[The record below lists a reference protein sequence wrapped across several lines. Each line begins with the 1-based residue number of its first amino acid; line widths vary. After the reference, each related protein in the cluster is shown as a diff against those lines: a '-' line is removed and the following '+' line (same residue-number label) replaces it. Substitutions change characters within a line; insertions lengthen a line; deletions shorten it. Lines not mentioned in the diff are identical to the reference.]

1 MSSFVL
7 LPGAWLVGG
16 VYESVVNALKTRG
29 HQAAAVTFPGLAD
42 ELEQTPDLE
51 TWIRFVTDAI
61 TATPSQDIVLV
72 GHSFSGIIAGAV
84 ADRLGDLVARLIYL
98 DANLPVDGESFVDS
112 WSESGQEWLANQ
124 IAATPGLRWPPDLGQ
139 DETQLEDTQQM
150 VLLSHAYPM
159 PAPPLYQR
167 SVLSD
172 RADQE
177 VSTTYILCTKGRPV
191 LPEDVDDRVK
201 RSGWDLRHLDSA
213 HWPMVS
219 HPNELATMLHEISG

>member
-1 MSSFVL
+1 M
-7 LPGAWLVGG
+7 
-16 VYESVVNALKTRG
+16 
-29 HQAAAVTFPGLAD
+29 
-42 ELEQTPDLE
+42 EQTPDLE
-51 TWIRFVTDAI
+51 TWIRFVIDAI
-61 TATPSQDIVLV
+61 TATPSRHVVLV

-84 ADRLGDLVARLIYL
+84 ADRLGDHVARLIYL
-98 DANLPVDGESFVDS
+98 DANLPVDGESFADS

-124 IAATPGLRWPPDLGQ
+124 IAATPNRRWPPDLEQ
-139 DETQLEDTQQM
+139 DETHLEDTQQM
-150 VLLSHAYPM
+150 ILLSQAYPM

-177 VSTTYILCTKGRPV
+177 VSTTYILCTKGRPE
-191 LPEDVDDRVK
+191 LPADVHDRAQ

-219 HPNELATMLHEISG
+219 HPSELATMLHEISG